1 MAMEITNNYNAYEN
15 IYATQ
20 KQQTEKKQAASGK
33 ETSETAATQKNSE
46 AGNDKAKSAAGYA
59 KKLKKLV
66 PSVEFRVGNACV
78 SAQRGKSL
86 TVNPKLL
93 EKMQNDPKTK
103 KDMEDMIKGVES
115 MSKLAESLTKASGWT
130 IVYQHSYIDESGKYH
145 CRMQTR
151 NDGMLKL
158 SDKLREERR
167 KNSEKMIEKT
177 KEKAA
182 EKQEELQETLEGN
195 KTETE
200 DKKTDGEQEKSGV
213 IVVKENTPL
222 EKAEQ
227 MLLEKLENSENG
239 EIYLDDD
246 DMQKVLEAARGQEE
260 KEAVKKQ
267 GNHANPV
274 GANLDLQI

>member
-130 IVYQHSYIDESGKYH
+130 IVYQHSYIDENGKYH

-200 DKKTDGEQEKSGV
+200 DKKTDGEQEKSGI

-239 EIYLDDD
+239 EIYLNDN
-246 DMQKVLEAARGQEE
+246 DMRMILDAAKEQEE
-260 KEAVKKQ
+260 HAGTKQ
-267 GNHANPV
+267 GNHAKAV

>member
-15 IYATQ
+15 VYATQ

-59 KKLKKLV
+59 KELKKLV

-130 IVYQHSYIDESGKYH
+130 IVYQHSYIDENGKYH

-158 SDKLREERR
+158 SDKLREERK
-167 KNSEKMIEKT
+167 KNSENLIENT
-177 KEKAA
+177 KENAA
-182 EKQEELQETLEGN
+182 KKWEELQEASEEN

-200 DKKTDGEQEKSGV
+200 DKKTDGEQEKSG
-213 IVVKENTPL
+213 IITVKENTL
-222 EKAEQ
+222 MEEVEQ

-239 EIYLDDD
+239 EINLNDDD
-246 DMQKVLEAARGQEE
+246 IRMILDATKEGAQGQTDKVKNPVMTGNNFDMQ
-260 KEAVKKQ
+260 
-267 GNHANPV
+267 
-274 GANLDLQI
+274 I

>member
-130 IVYQHSYIDESGKYH
+130 IVYQHSYIDENGKYH

-200 DKKTDGEQEKSGV
+200 DKKTDGEQEKSGI

-246 DMQKVLEAARGQEE
+246 DMQKVLEAAREQEE

>member
-1 MAMEITNNYNAYEN
+1 MAMEITNNYSTYEN

-33 ETSETAATQKNSE
+33 ETSETVDAQKNSKV
-46 AGNDKAKSAAGYA
+46 GNDKTKSTADYA
-59 KKLKKLV
+59 KKLEKLV

-78 SAQRGKSL
+78 SAQSGKSL

-130 IVYQHSYIDESGKYH
+130 IVYQHSYIDENGKYH

-167 KNSEKMIEKT
+167 ENSEKLIEKT

-182 EKQEELQETLEGN
+182 EKEKELEETLEEN
-195 KTETE
+195 KTEIAE
-200 DKKTDGEQEKSGV
+200 KNTDGEQEKSG
-213 IVVKENTPL
+213 IVTVKGNTLL

-227 MLLEKLENSENG
+227 ILLEKLENSENG

-246 DMQKVLEAARGQEE
+246 DMQKVLEAAREQEE

>member
-15 IYATQ
+15 VYATQ

-33 ETSETAATQKNSE
+33 ETSETAAAQKNSE
-46 AGNDKAKSAAGYA
+46 AGNDKAKSVAGYA
-59 KKLKKLV
+59 KELEKLV
-66 PSVEFRVGNACV
+66 PSVEFRAGNACA

-130 IVYQHSYIDESGKYH
+130 IVYQHSYIDENGKYH

-158 SDKLREERR
+158 SDKLREERK
-167 KNSEKMIEKT
+167 KNSEKLLDKT

-182 EKQEELQETLEGN
+182 EKQEELQEALEGN
-195 KTETE
+195 KTKTE
-200 DKKTDGEQEKSGV
+200 EKTDREQEKSG
-213 IVVKENTPL
+213 IITVKENTPM
-222 EKAEQ
+222 EKVEQ

-246 DMQKVLEAARGQEE
+246 DMQKVIEAAREQEE

-267 GNHANPV
+267 GNHANSV